1 MVYLST
7 IPKQELRAQFEQE
20 LDYIRQHTQVLRHYS
35 ELDEMKQYPAP
46 VQKLLKKFAR
56 VKADKLVKMIL

>member
-1 MVYLST
+1 
-7 IPKQELRAQFEQE
+7 
-20 LDYIRQHTQVLRHYS
+20 
-35 ELDEMKQYPAP
+35 LDEMKQYPAP